1 MLSEAPR
8 NYKRHNNH
16 DKLKLNFKGKISLN
30 LFLTQRVASLRLSIR
45 PKLKFKYRVNDE
57 EPINYFTGS
66 RESVFSMQKFQEK
79 WKKSVS
85 SAVRMLLESLIL
97 HQLEHIFHHPIF
109 LKIFL
114 WAYKKLNPFPLNV
127 SL

>member
-79 WKKSVS
+79 
-85 SAVRMLLESLIL
+85 
-97 HQLEHIFHHPIF
+97 
-109 LKIFL
+109 
-114 WAYKKLNPFPLNV
+114 
-127 SL
+127 